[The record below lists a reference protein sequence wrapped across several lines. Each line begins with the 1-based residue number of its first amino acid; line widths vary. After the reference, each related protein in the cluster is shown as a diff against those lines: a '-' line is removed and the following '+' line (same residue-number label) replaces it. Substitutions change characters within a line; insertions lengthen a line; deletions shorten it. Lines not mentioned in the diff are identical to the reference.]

1 VGFDQA
7 FDPTPWLQFPE
18 VIVLGADHYRDRLPR
33 RGSWLCWDKL
43 AGSPPA
49 DFAPAEW
56 AWTNLDIP
64 PQFVPHLWRGGMRA
78 GRANMSRRR
87 HKLHPAEKPVE
98 VLQRCVQLITPGLTI
113 IDPFMGAG
121 STLVACV
128 LEGYP
133 CIGIE
138 MEAHYFHIA
147 CQQVEDELQ
156 QLGLFASLPSTAPR

>member
-1 VGFDQA
+1 
-7 FDPTPWLQFPE
+7 
-18 VIVLGADHYRDRLPR
+18 
-33 RGSWLCWDKL
+33 
-43 AGSPPA
+43 
-49 DFAPAEW
+49 
-56 AWTNLDIP
+56 
-64 PQFVPHLWRGGMRA
+64 
-78 GRANMSRRR
+78 MSRRR

-98 VLQRCVQLITPGLTI
+98 VLQRCVELITPGLTI

-138 MEAHYFHIA
+138 MEAHYFHLA